1 MRILV
6 LRRLL
11 IVLTGL
17 AFLVGAAVQ
26 AISGDMRARLNILAG
41 GALAFS
47 VLAFGS
53 PSPGAE
59 PRVHEIEI
67 DKLAFGPAP
76 EVLHVNDS
84 VEWGNADIFQHT
96 ATAAREL
103 RRRSPGWRQGPD
115 DFETGRGRT
124 MPWN

>member
-1 MRILV
+1 MTV
-6 LRRLL
+6 
-11 IVLTGL
+11 
-17 AFLVGAAVQ
+17 
-26 AISGDMRARLNILAG
+26 RLNILAG
-41 GALAFS
+41 GAVGFS

-76 EVLHVNDS
+76 KVLHVNDS
-84 VEWGNADIFQHT
+84 VEWVNADIFQHGDRRG
-96 ATAAREL
+96 REL

-115 DFETGRGRT
+115 DFETGRRRGLFLPFPSGHAGT
-124 MPWN
+124 AGGSP

>member
-1 MRILV
+1 MTV
-6 LRRLL
+6 
-11 IVLTGL
+11 
-17 AFLVGAAVQ
+17 
-26 AISGDMRARLNILAG
+26 RLNILAG

-76 EVLHVNDS
+76 KVLHVNDI
-84 VEWGNADIFQHT
+84 VEWVNADIF
-96 ATAAREL
+96 L
-103 RRRSPGWRQGPD
+103 RPPR
-115 DFETGRGRT
+115 TGASTPISRLAPRAGRL
-124 MPWN
+124 